1 MLFVP
6 VMKYIELHVYVKHF
20 ICSVIT
26 VKDSGKCKFMS
37 LQTVEGRTIAVARHV
52 SQQLQQSVA
61 RVSSILPGSLQ
72 PAAVQERLQEAK
84 NFTEDL
90 YKSFQKVRAKNYF
103 ENPSKKIMQ
112 QLLEKIITICL

>member
-1 MLFVP
+1 
-6 VMKYIELHVYVKHF
+6 
-20 ICSVIT
+20 
-26 VKDSGKCKFMS
+26 MS

-103 ENPSKKIMQ
+103 ENPFNTTSS
-112 QLLEKIITICL
+112 